1 MLWSS
6 LKILKKFDMF
16 DLFECAWSK
25 IGRSIPPL
33 KKKETVEV
41 LSIAFILATMD
52 TLVHGFMPCMDHNC
66 CESTFWFMG
75 SSAYGLIR

>member
-6 LKILKKFDMF
+6 LKILKKFDTF

-25 IGRSIPPL
+25 IGRSI
-33 KKKETVEV
+33 KKKKKTVEV
-41 LSIAFILATMD
+41 LCIASIVATMD
-52 TLVHGFMPCMDHNC
+52 TLVHGFMLCMDHTC